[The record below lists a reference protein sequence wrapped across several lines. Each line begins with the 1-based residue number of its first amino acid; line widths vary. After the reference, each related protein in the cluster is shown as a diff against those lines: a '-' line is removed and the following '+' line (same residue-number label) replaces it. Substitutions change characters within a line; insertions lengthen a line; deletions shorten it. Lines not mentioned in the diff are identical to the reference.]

1 MRICHSAEMLSMR
14 FWCDWM
20 CEWDEMEWAMRN
32 VWMIVLF
39 RISARF
45 TPIRTKMVFDS
56 VLVLDNYDN
65 DKCGCAVQRAFN
77 DSTTK
82 WTFSYT
88 TFCGFIFKLKKWFFL
103 IFNFFCILNIEKI
116 NWRLSV
122 LLLEIRFAMEVHF
135 YWLSWTHAF

>member
-20 CEWDEMEWAMRN
+20 CEWDRMEWAVEN

-45 TPIRTKMVFDS
+45 TPIRTQMVFNS

-65 DKCGCAVQRAFN
+65 DNVVVLCSVHSMIQPQNGHIHTQHSV
-77 DSTTK
+77 DSL
-82 WTFSYT
+82 SNLRNY
-88 TFCGFIFKLKKWFFL
+88 FFFDL
-103 IFNFFCILNIEKI
+103 HVFCILNIEKI
-116 NWRLSV
+116 NWKLSV
-122 LLLEIRFAMEVHF
+122 LLLEIWFAMEVHF
-135 YWLSWTHAF
+135 NCLSWTHAF